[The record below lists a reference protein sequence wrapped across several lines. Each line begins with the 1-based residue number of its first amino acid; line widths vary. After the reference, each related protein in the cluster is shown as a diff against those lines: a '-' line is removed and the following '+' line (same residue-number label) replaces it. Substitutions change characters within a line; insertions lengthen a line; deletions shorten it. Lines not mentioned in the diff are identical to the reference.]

1 MITIYQNNISEVLT
15 KPDSLEPYEVLPGKT
30 SSIKAKKNKI
40 INAQINVAKLRSA
53 AHYKFTDVNIRLNDL
68 LITEEKKYDEIIS

>member
-15 KPDSLEPYEVLPGKT
+15 KPDSLEPYEALQGKT

-68 LITEEKKYDEIIS
+68 LITEEKKYDDIIS